1 MPATSKSQQRLF
13 GMIHAY
19 QTGKIPA
26 DKVSATVKRIAKS
39 ISPTDAKHY
48 ATTSHQGLSE
58 ILQSIITSPT
68 YVEHTLREIVQTKK
82 PAKLRGEI
90 VDIYT
95 ARMLTIVTDKLNEQN
110 KTKLLTHPLNEMV
123 ALAYKVLTY

>member
-26 DKVSATVKRIAKS
+26 HKVSDRIKKIAKS

-48 ATTSHQGLSE
+48 ATTSHRGLKE
-58 ILQSIITSPT
+58 ILHSILTSPIYT
-68 YVEHTLREIVQTKK
+68 EQILREIVATKRS
-82 PAKLRGEI
+82 AELRGHL
-90 VDIYT
+90 VDVYT
-95 ARMLTIVTDKLNEQN
+95 ARMLTIVMDKLNEEN
-110 KTKLLTHPLNEMV
+110 KAKLLSQPLNEMV

>member
-1 MPATSKSQQRLF
+1 MV
-13 GMIHAY
+13 HAY

-26 DKVSATVKRIAKS
+26 DKVSGHIKKIAKS

-58 ILQSIITSPT
+58 ILRTILTSPIYT
-68 YVEHTLREIVQTKK
+68 EQTLREIVATKHS
-82 PAKLRGEI
+82 AKLRGQLI
-90 VDIYT
+90 DVYT
-95 ARMLTIVTDKLNEQN
+95 ARMITIVMDKLNEQN
-110 KTKLLTHPLNEMV
+110 KVKLLSQPLNEMV